1 MNTEMKNILVICGP
15 SGVGK
20 GTLISYLM
28 QEFPDKF
35 GFSISH
41 TSREP
46 RKTET
51 YGVDYHFCSY
61 EEFKSLISADSF
73 VEYAEVHNHFYGT
86 SKKAIESITGQ
97 GKICLIDIDIQG
109 VEQIQKSSLGD
120 MAYYIGVLPK
130 SKKDLEE
137 RLRKRK
143 TELDQVIQ
151 TRLENSDQEIERINN
166 NPKIYKL
173 VNDDLQT
180 ACNEIKALVKSYW
193 SDISQ

>member
-1 MNTEMKNILVICGP
+1 MKNILVICGP

-20 GTLISYLM
+20 GTLISHLM

-46 RKTET
+46 RRTET
-51 YGVDYHFCSY
+51 DGVEYHFCSY
-61 EEFKSLISADSF
+61 EEFKSLISSDSF

-86 SKKAIESITGQ
+86 SKKAIENITSQ

-109 VEQIQKSSLGD
+109 VEQIQRSSFGD
-120 MAYYIGVLPK
+120 MAYYIGVLPI

-137 RLRKRK
+137 RLRNRK
-143 TELDQVIQ
+143 TEQDQAIQ
-151 TRLENSDQEIERINN
+151 TRLENSDREIEKIKG

-173 VNDDLQT
+173 INDDLQT
-180 ACNEIKALVKSYW
+180 ACNEIVALVKSYW
-193 SDISQ
+193 SEISH